1 MQPELENELTDMLGW
16 FKSKLQEDGSGAL
29 AIAGSQTKSNT
40 GSRST
45 SASLHEPKVPTLGT
59 KRAFTCVYT
68 YVGVFVWVYTHA
80 HTHIHTHTHTHTHT
94 QFSERGVEMPINAFP
109 CGCLSDAFP
118 CDFSMRLSMPV
129 LLERRTRMRGGGG
142 WEVVNNE

>member
-1 MQPELENELTDMLGW
+1 MQPELENELTDMLDW

-45 SASLHEPKVPTLGT
+45 SASLHEPKV
-59 KRAFTCVYT
+59 
-68 YVGVFVWVYTHA
+68 
-80 HTHIHTHTHTHTHT
+80 
-94 QFSERGVEMPINAFP
+94 
-109 CGCLSDAFP
+109 SDAFP

>member
-1 MQPELENELTDMLGW
+1 MQPELENELTDMLDW

-94 QFSERGVEMPINAFP
+94 IQ
-109 CGCLSDAFP
+109 
-118 CDFSMRLSMPV
+118 
-129 LLERRTRMRGGGG
+129 
-142 WEVVNNE
+142 